1 MKMEEI
7 KKQRGRPKGSKNSPK
22 KLMLSQTQVTLAKKL
37 GIPLED
43 YAKGIASIGNKKKV
57 KVTMDWEK
65 LAKDLDKALKDEI
78 AESAKYEDW
87 CLEWRKKY
95 DDLEEKY
102 NALDKEKSRIANVF
116 AVKEI
121 KLRGIIDYLEDKIS
135 GHDSV

>member
-7 KKQRGRPKGSKNSPK
+7 KKQRGRPKGSKSKPK
-22 KLMLSQTQVTLAKKL
+22 KVVLTKVQVDLAKKL
-37 GIPLED
+37 GIPLEE
-43 YAKGIASIGNKKKV
+43 YAKNISQIGRKKKI
-57 KVTMDWEK
+57 VTPFDWEK
-65 LAKDLDKALKDEI
+65 LAKDLDKALKSEI